1 MAYKHNGKTLQM
13 DRGFTLGDTQY
24 PSNWLRLSTEADR
37 TALGITWEDDPVRA
51 DDTYYQNGD
60 INTPHPLDD
69 VLAVDEDGQPIYV
82 QEWDANAVT
91 ADNSLGASV
100 NKQPLEQAKSSGL
113 KSRMTAKVKET
124 AGNIL
129 ANTDWYVVRKMERN
143 VDMPLDVAEER
154 SHVRTECDR
163 LEAAINA
170 VTTVEEL
177 ITVMN
182 SQNWNIE

>member
-1 MAYKHNGKTLQM
+1 MAYKHNGKTLQVG
-13 DRGFTLGDTQY
+13 RSFTLGDIMY
-24 PSNWLRLSTEADR
+24 PANWLQKSTEAER
-37 TALGITWEDDPVRA
+37 TAVGITWEDDPVRA
-51 DDTYYQNGD
+51 DDRYYWNGD
-60 INTPHPLDD
+60 INNPKMLDD
-69 VLAVDEDGQPIYV
+69 RLEVDENGDPLWEKVLDNTDPLNPVMVDSNV
-82 QEWDANAVT
+82 QMKT
-91 ADNSLGASV
+91 L
-100 NKQPLEQAKSSGL
+100 GL
-113 KSRMTAKVKET
+113 KSNMVSQVKHT
-124 AGNIL
+124 AGTLL

-182 SQNWNIE
+182 SQDWGNK